1 MSENIEK
8 TPVRKR
14 TKDHEPVAPRM
25 FDYHQAAAYTGLSYW
40 TIREVALRGNF
51 PIVRVGRRVLIDRKD
66 LDAWL
71 EASKEQER
79 IY

>member
-1 MSENIEK
+1 MPEVIEK
-8 TPVRKR
+8 TSVRKR
-14 TKDHEPVAPRM
+14 TKDHEAIAPRM

-79 IY
+79 IF

>member
-1 MSENIEK
+1 
-8 TPVRKR
+8 
-14 TKDHEPVAPRM
+14 M
-25 FDYHQAAAYTGLSYW
+25 FDYHQAAAYAGLSYW